1 MHTWQD
7 LFTYP
12 QHVSAATR
20 STLATL
26 ESLYPPPSNR
36 GERAL
41 CVSRW
46 LDGAVSLGLLTRG
59 ERDRLRSDIATNL

>member
-1 MHTWQD
+1 MHTWTT
-7 LFTYP
+7 LLTYP

-26 ESLYPPPSNR
+26 ESLYPPPPNR
-36 GERAL
+36 DDRGL

-59 ERDRLRSDIATNL
+59 ERDRLRSDIAANL